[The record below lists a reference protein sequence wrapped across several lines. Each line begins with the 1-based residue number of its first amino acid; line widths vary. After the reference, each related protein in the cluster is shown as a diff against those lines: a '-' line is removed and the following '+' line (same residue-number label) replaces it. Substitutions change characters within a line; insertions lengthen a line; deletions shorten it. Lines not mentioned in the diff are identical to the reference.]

1 MEIVYIIVF
10 SLSYFVGYWVRGYQ
24 DDLLFYSKT
33 RLSMLECLEMIE
45 SKIREF
51 EFFENQDEKFFE
63 NINDDKKEI
72 DDGENK

>member
-1 MEIVYIIVF
+1 MEIVCIIVCT
-10 SLSYFVGYWVRGYQ
+10 LSYFVGYWVRAYQ
-24 DDLLFYSKT
+24 DDLLFYNRT

-45 SKIREF
+45 GKIREF

-63 NINDDKKEI
+63 NINDDRKEI